1 MNLDG
6 CFHSGGQV
14 HPSKDASTGI
24 HPSPAPP
31 SEIEVRQL
39 CLGPEKQHPAQMDV
53 VQNQRSPV
61 LGLHNLHANN
71 DPFNPCALDLL
82 VDVWLFDPYPSP
94 KLASREAHFPVSFW
108 GSTCRAA
115 STVWWLWRPRAI
127 CANCGTIRCANVT
140 WQAVTA
146 GTGNR

>member
-6 CFHSGGQV
+6 CFHSSGQV
-14 HPSKDASTGI
+14 HPSKDASAGI
-24 HPSPAPP
+24 YPSPAPP

-39 CLGPEKQHPAQMDV
+39 CLGSEKQHAQMDV

-82 VDVWLFDPYPSP
+82 VDV
-94 KLASREAHFPVSFW
+94 
-108 GSTCRAA
+108 
-115 STVWWLWRPRAI
+115 
-127 CANCGTIRCANVT
+127 
-140 WQAVTA
+140 
-146 GTGNR
+146 